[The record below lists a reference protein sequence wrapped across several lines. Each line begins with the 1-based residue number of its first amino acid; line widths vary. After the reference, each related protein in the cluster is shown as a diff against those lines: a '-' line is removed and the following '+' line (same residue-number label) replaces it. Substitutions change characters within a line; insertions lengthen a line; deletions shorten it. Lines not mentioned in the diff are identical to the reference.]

1 MPTEKLLQEILT
13 EVKFVKNEVFTLRE
27 DFSTLKK
34 DVSTLKDD
42 VSTLKEDVS
51 TLKDAVFTLK
61 GDVSTLKDDVFTLK
75 GDVSTL
81 KDDVFTL
88 KGDITTLKLDV
99 SDIQANMVT
108 KDEFMQAIGEQQQDV
123 MKILELTDKKIDR
136 VESEI
141 KYIRRDIRT
150 IEAVTVK
157 NWNEILDLKEAK

>member
-13 EVKFVKNEVFTLRE
+13 EVKSVKNEVFTLRE

-51 TLKDAVFTLK
+51 TLKD
-61 GDVSTLKDDVFTLK
+61 
-75 GDVSTL
+75 
-81 KDDVFTL
+81 DVFTL
-88 KGDITTLKLDV
+88 KGDISTLKLDV
-99 SDIQANMVT
+99 SDIQSNMVT
-108 KDEFMQAIGEQQQDV
+108 KDEFMQAIGEQQQDI

-150 IEAVTVK
+150 IELVTVK
-157 NWNEILDLKEAK
+157 NWNEILDLREAK